1 MPKDLSDPQEAI
13 EFCKELLSDL
23 EDLPERAEEFV
34 DSVTEK
40 VTSMMEWIE
49 ENEHVTDKMQDS
61 LRNMRRGCDRWMEG

>member
-1 MPKDLSDPQEAI
+1 MADLSDPQEAVK
-13 EFCKELLSDL
+13 FCNELLADL
-23 EDLPERAEEFV
+23 EDLLERAEEFV

-49 ENEHVTDKMQDS
+49 ENNHITDKMQDS